1 MQKKGLPI
9 LRVALSGRKINST
22 ILAYRLITV
31 SYHQFN
37 YLNEVY
43 VMSNGYQPLT
53 VNALFA
59 QLLELKQAGKGDALV
74 LLSQDDEW
82 NWFRAIDKS
91 QISIINDEDKGDIAD
106 LMHSDLLDTIGGL
119 EDKEVIV
126 LG

>member
-1 MQKKGLPI
+1 
-9 LRVALSGRKINST
+9 
-22 ILAYRLITV
+22 
-31 SYHQFN
+31 
-37 YLNEVY
+37 
-43 VMSNGYQPLT
+43 MSNGYQPLT
-53 VNALFA
+53 VNVLLA

-106 LMHSDLLDTIGGL
+106 LMHTYALDAIGGIK
-119 EDKEVIV
+119 DKDVIV